1 MQVSRFIQE
10 LLYQYECVTIPNF
23 GAFLT
28 RSFGAK
34 LDDNGNFFPP
44 RKEVTFNQLLSS
56 NDGILGNYVAKRNKI
71 SYENA
76 IRIIEK
82 EVIVWKKR
90 LKTQTVLFPGVGEIK
105 LNQENKFE
113 FSPLGKINFEL
124 RSYGLHF
131 FERNK
136 IKERTFTSKT
146 INDMED
152 NNKEDLVFTPDQ
164 DENNKK
170 SPTLKYAAI
179 GIIGIA
185 MLGGGYFFSDKY
197 VTEQRIVEQEKA
209 QKKIEKNVQEATFE
223 LEDLSLINV
232 VASTKSEK
240 EDIILKQDFYSVIA
254 GSFRSMENATKKLEQ
269 LKSEGYP
276 AELAEINP
284 EGIHRVAYGRYLTKK
299 EAINMLY
306 FIKYTLKEEA
316 WYLEEK

>member
-1 MQVSRFIQE
+1 MYKRQQE

-28 RSFGAK
+28 RSFEAK
-34 LDDNGNFFPP
+34 LDDNGKFFPP

-146 INDMED
+146 INVMED

-170 SPTLKYAAI
+170 SPILKYVAI

-185 MLGGGYFFSDKY
+185 MLGG
-197 VTEQRIVEQEKA
+197 
-209 QKKIEKNVQEATFE
+209 
-223 LEDLSLINV
+223 
-232 VASTKSEK
+232 
-240 EDIILKQDFYSVIA
+240 
-254 GSFRSMENATKKLEQ
+254 
-269 LKSEGYP
+269 
-276 AELAEINP
+276 
-284 EGIHRVAYGRYLTKK
+284 
-299 EAINMLY
+299 
-306 FIKYTLKEEA
+306 
-316 WYLEEK
+316 